1 MPYQFENATILVVDD
16 MKAMLSL
23 TASTLGIFGV
33 KNVLTATNVDD
44 AFQLFCQHA
53 PDIVLTD
60 WLMEPDDGME
70 LIRRIRKD
78 PRSPN
83 RYVPIILMTGY
94 SAKMRVMEAR
104 DRGITEFLAKPFS
117 ARDLYTRIEQLIEK
131 PRKFVDSKEFFGPDR
146 RRRKDN
152 YSGPR
157 RRRVDESKTPD
168 PADYGSGSRI
178 DSILKKLR
186 DEVGNKDI
194 KT

>member
-23 TASTLGIFGV
+23 TASTLGVFGV
-33 KNVLTATNVDD
+33 KNILTATNVDD
-44 AFQLFCQHA
+44 AFQLFCQHS

-83 RYVPIILMTGY
+83 RYVSIILMTGY

-104 DRGITEFLAKPFS
+104 DQGITEFLAKPFS
-117 ARDLYTRIEQLIEK
+117 ARDLYARIEQLIEK
-131 PRKFVDSKEFFGPDR
+131 PRKFVDSKVFFGPDR
-146 RRRKDN
+146 RRRKDD
-152 YSGPR
+152 YSGPH
-157 RRRVDESKTPD
+157 RRRVDASKNTT
-168 PADYGSGSRI
+168 PADYGSGGRI

-186 DEVGNKDI
+186 EEVRDKDI